1 MDPSVT
7 FRGNKKAQ
15 IASVMDQTLTMESVF
30 NNQMAR
36 VPTKKIE
43 GEEKNKGRRPWERS
57 LWKSNLKDR
66 G

>member
-36 VPTKKIE
+36 VPTKKNWGR
-43 GEEKNKGRRPWERS
+43 GEKQRQKALGEILMEK
-57 LWKSNLKDR
+57 
-66 G
+66 